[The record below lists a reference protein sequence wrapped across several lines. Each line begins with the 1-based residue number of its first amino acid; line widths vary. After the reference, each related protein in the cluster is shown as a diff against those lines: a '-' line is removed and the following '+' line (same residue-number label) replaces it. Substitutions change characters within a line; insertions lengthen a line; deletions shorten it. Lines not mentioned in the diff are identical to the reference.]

1 LVEKGK
7 EEMSSGI
14 SRPSRIHDNEPI
26 PTSNNE
32 RPSTHG
38 GVGADVGRGEMAS
51 GLGDSPGLLAARS
64 LQTVPGLYGSERQAR
79 ERGDEWGSMH
89 KSNAGGL
96 QTEDSFASSRATEL
110 APELSVSG
118 TERRS
123 SFSSARSSQSNKDTL
138 RDAYFM
144 RNHANPM
151 SPQVEPLKSR
161 LNLRQDSMQRN
172 FSPSSLMFRKE
183 TLHGDPLS
191 PYRSTPL
198 VPDGY
203 LGLAREVSPEAE
215 GPILP
220 ETV

>member
-1 LVEKGK
+1 MLEGARWQVDSETAQGCWRPAACRLCQDCMGPKGK
-7 EEMSSGI
+7 RGSGGT
-14 SRPSRIHDNEPI
+14 SGGNFRTPSQLCPKPLPKLLCHDHLTPQI
-26 PTSNNE
+26 
-32 RPSTHG
+32 R
-38 GVGADVGRGEMAS
+38 
-51 GLGDSPGLLAARS
+51 
-64 LQTVPGLYGSERQAR
+64 
-79 ERGDEWGSMH
+79 SMH